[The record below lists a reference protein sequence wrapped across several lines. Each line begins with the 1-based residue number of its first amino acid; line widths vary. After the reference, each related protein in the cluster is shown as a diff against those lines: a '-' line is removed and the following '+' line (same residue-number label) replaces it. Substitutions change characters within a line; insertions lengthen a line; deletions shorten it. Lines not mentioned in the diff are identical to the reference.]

1 MLYYITVYHLLC
13 GTIASL
19 CHAIQCP
26 GMQLHATWYSH
37 SHLPWA
43 ITTEQS
49 RRVLEL
55 HRSLFGCTVF
65 VLPASFIMLCYATLL
80 TAPIHLLTSTCM
92 VLPLTFALVYIDCTV
107 ASGMTYMLAVE
118 TNKLL
123 LLLLL
128 LFLLLCYAM
137 LCYAILYHTTCSLL
151 TGGPVL
157 SALCY
162 AMSWYA
168 IPCYMIVSFT
178 FALGYIDY
186 SAASGIP

>member
-19 CHAIQCP
+19 CYDIQCP

-43 ITTEQS
+43 ITTKQS

-92 VLPLTFALVYIDCTV
+92 VLPLTFALVYIDYTV

-137 LCYAILYHTTCSLL
+137 LWYAILYLHMFLTHWGTC
-151 TGGPVL
+151 
-157 SALCY
+157 AFCAMLCY
-162 AMSWYA
+162 VMVCNSMLHDSL
-168 IPCYMIVSFT
+168 IHIC
-178 FALGYIDY
+178 LGLY
-186 SAASGIP
+186 

>member
-1 MLYYITVYHLLC
+1 MLYYITVYHLLF

-19 CHAIQCP
+19 CYAIQCP

-43 ITTEQS
+43 ITTKQS

-55 HRSLFGCTVF
+55 YRSLFGCTVF

-118 TNKLL
+118 TNILL

-128 LFLLLCYAM
+128 LFLFLILCYAM
-137 LCYAILYHTTCSLL
+137 LCYLTSHYMFLTYWGTC
-151 TGGPVL
+151 
-157 SALCY
+157 AFCAMLCY
-162 AMSWYA
+162 VMVCNSVLHDSL
-168 IPCYMIVSFT
+168 IHIC
-178 FALGYIDY
+178 LGLY
-186 SAASGIP
+186 